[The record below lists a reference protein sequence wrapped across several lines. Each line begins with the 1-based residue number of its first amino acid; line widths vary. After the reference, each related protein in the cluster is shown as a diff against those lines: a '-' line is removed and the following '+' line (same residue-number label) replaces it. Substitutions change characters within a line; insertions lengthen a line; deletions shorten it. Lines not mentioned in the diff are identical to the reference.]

1 MVGASSHMG
10 SEYLRRFDW
19 GLAARIRAMSVVE
32 LAVLL
37 AERFPAWSAT
47 GRRPFSEALRIATR
61 SGRPFLAILGEL
73 LAEGSTLTELQND
86 AVYDLCLQGEDVRL
100 GWDALSEVL
109 HDDPEDA
116 VSSLDV
122 LPGTDEEVFLLLRP
136 QALDEILRGL
146 AARGPSAL
154 PPPLPLEALA
164 RLRDAC
170 AAAPGQ
176 LVAYCFDA

>member
-1 MVGASSHMG
+1 MG
-10 SEYLRRFDW
+10 TEYLQRFDW

-37 AERFPAWSAT
+37 GERYPAWSAT
-47 GRRPFSEALRIATR
+47 GRRPFSEAFRIAAR
-61 SGRPFLAILGEL
+61 SRRPFLAILGEL
-73 LAEGSTLTELQND
+73 LAEGATLTELHND

-109 HDDPEDA
+109 HEDPEDA

-136 QALDEILRGL
+136 QALDAILRGL
-146 AARGPSAL
+146 AARPSSA
-154 PPPLPLEALA
+154 PAPLPIEALA

-170 AAAPGQ
+170 TAAPGQ

>member
-1 MVGASSHMG
+1 MG
-10 SEYLRRFDW
+10 TEYLQRFDW

-32 LAVLL
+32 LAMVF

-47 GRRPFSEALRIATR
+47 GRRPFSDALRIAARTH
-61 SGRPFLAILGEL
+61 RPFLAILGEL
-73 LAEGSTLTELQND
+73 LAEGVTVTELQND

-100 GWDALSEVL
+100 GWDALSEIL
-109 HDDPEDA
+109 HSDPEDA

-136 QALDEILRGL
+136 QALDEILRDL
-146 AARGPSAL
+146 EARGPSAAPPAL
-154 PPPLPLEALA
+154 PMEALE

>member
-1 MVGASSHMG
+1 MG
-10 SEYLRRFDW
+10 TEYLQRFDW

-32 LAVLL
+32 LAMLL
-37 AERFPAWSAT
+37 SERFPAWST
-47 GRRPFSEALRIATR
+47 SGRRPFSEAFRIAAR
-61 SGRPFLAILGEL
+61 SGRAFLAILGEL
-73 LAEGSTLTELQND
+73 LGEGATLTELQND

-100 GWDALSEVL
+100 GWDALAEVL
-109 HDDPEDA
+109 HSDPEDA

-146 AARGPSAL
+146 AARMPSAA
-154 PPPLPLEALA
+154 PPAASIEALA

>member
-1 MVGASSHMG
+1 MG
-10 SEYLRRFDW
+10 TEYLQRFDW
-19 GLAARIRAMSVVE
+19 GLAARIRSMSVVE

-37 AERFPAWSAT
+37 AERFPSWSSA
-47 GRRPFSEALRIATR
+47 GRRPFSEAFRIASRTHQ
-61 SGRPFLAILGEL
+61 PFLAIVTEL
-73 LAEGSTLTELQND
+73 LAEGATLNEIQND

-109 HDDPEDA
+109 PSDPEDA
-116 VSSLDV
+116 LSSLDV

-146 AARGPSAL
+146 EARGREVPARGPA
-154 PPPLPLEALA
+154 PIEALA
-164 RLRDAC
+164 RLREAC